1 MFILISF
8 LVLMLLWTIFN
19 SRYVLYAL
27 SFSPSIVFFAYDSYL
42 YGTVMAF
49 LMLYFIINHLELE
62 RDSKNGKLY
71 KKIIAGILFATL
83 PVMAKLASTVT
94 NPKESNG
101 AVMIAIVSGIVIT
114 FVAASISLAAGM
126 KRIKGDKNI
135 HE

>member
-1 MFILISF
+1 
-8 LVLMLLWTIFN
+8 VQ
-19 SRYVLYAL
+19 YAL
-27 SFSPSIVFFAYDSYL
+27 SFSPVIVFFAYNNYL

-62 RDSKNGKLY
+62 QNSKNGKLY
-71 KKIIAGILFATL
+71 KKIIAGILFSTL
-83 PVMAKLASTVT
+83 PVMAKLATMVT
-94 NPKESNG
+94 HPKESND
-101 AVMIAIVSGIVIT
+101 AIMIAIVSGVVIA